1 MRKGFCVVLLLLL
14 VSAPGFAVATGA
26 TEVDGK
32 RAAELEHLLVQ
43 ECGSCHGLE
52 MRGGLG
58 PALTPDALED
68 RHDDYLRTVILYG
81 VPGTPMPGWDGMLSE
96 KEAQWLMDLMREGLE

>member
-1 MRKGFCVVLLLLL
+1 MGNVYCLVLAAVLMAVPGL
-14 VSAPGFAVATGA
+14 VAA
-26 TEVDGK
+26 TE
-32 RAAELEHLLVQ
+32 AAEVDEARADQLEHVLVQ

-58 PALTPDALED
+58 PALTPDAIEG
-68 RHDDYLRTVILYG
+68 RHDDYLRTVILHG

-96 KEAQWLMDLMREGLE
+96 AEAQWLVDLMREGLE